1 MRKRIISNCIQTMGM
16 KEARHKIVHT
26 LLFYLHKTQ
35 YDRKLTYAV
44 RNQNIGYHCVG
55 GGKNE
60 NASEK
65 MTLGSRNILF
75 LDLNF
80 VLIIVVLV

>member
-1 MRKRIISNCIQTMGM
+1 ME
-16 KEARHKIVHT
+16 EARHNIVYT

-35 YDRKLTYAV
+35 YETKVTHAV

-55 GGKNE
+55 GRKNE

-65 MTLGSRNILF
+65 MTLGIRNILF

-80 VLIIVVLV
+80 VLIIVVLI